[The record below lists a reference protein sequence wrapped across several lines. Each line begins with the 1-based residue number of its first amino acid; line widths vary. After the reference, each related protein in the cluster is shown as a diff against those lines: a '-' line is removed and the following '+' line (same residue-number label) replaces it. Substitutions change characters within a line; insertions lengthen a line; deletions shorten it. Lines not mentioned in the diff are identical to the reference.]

1 MALQMPQPGDEYRQ
15 ALQAGAALFT
25 DNDAN
30 LTRLLAAAPI
40 GLHLLTLTLD
50 DIERGNLQPQSAGWR
65 FLASNAEGVF
75 ISGEVSPTKKGL
87 RLASVSRNRDSAK
100 PFYVAK
106 QMEDSIKVQGK
117 NFTVSVLRIP
127 GILLEALWLESET
140 DHEVLIVPVTTPT
153 KDTLRLRIPS
163 DASEFLKSVQP
174 LASEFRQFDNF
185 RQKPKEDMR
194 R

>member
-1 MALQMPQPGDEYRQ
+1 
-15 ALQAGAALFT
+15 
-25 DNDAN
+25 
-30 LTRLLAAAPI
+30 
-40 GLHLLTLTLD
+40 
-50 DIERGNLQPQSAGWR
+50 
-65 FLASNAEGVF
+65 
-75 ISGEVSPTKKGL
+75 
-87 RLASVSRNRDSAK
+87 
-100 PFYVAK
+100 
-106 QMEDSIKVQGK
+106 MEDSIKVQGK